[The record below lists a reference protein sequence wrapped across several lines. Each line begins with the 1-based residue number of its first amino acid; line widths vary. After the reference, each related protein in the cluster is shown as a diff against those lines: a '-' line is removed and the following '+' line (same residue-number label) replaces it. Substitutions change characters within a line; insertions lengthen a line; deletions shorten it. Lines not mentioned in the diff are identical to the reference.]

1 MCQTNYADRRSVRLG
16 LTMAAPSQPFLGASS
31 IARFGGIT
39 PAFALPPSLP
49 SPPQTRAVVDELE
62 VAEAGAMVD
71 NVVGA
76 GGGGGRGRRP
86 STAEAAAVPELQLP
100 GWWRRRLGKMRP
112 WVMAAEKREEML
124 EDSYCKGEE

>member
-76 GGGGGRGRRP
+76 GGGGD
-86 STAEAAAVPELQLP
+86 
-100 GWWRRRLGKMRP
+100 GKIVSILIYLEFHSVAQVRKY
-112 WVMAAEKREEML
+112 MAKYNLLFGFSMIKENFEIM
-124 EDSYCKGEE
+124 